1 MATFKEYIFMKD
13 RKKDGTYAVSIR
25 ITHNRKSRYIP
36 TNIFVND
43 KQITRT
49 GNIKDKFV
57 QDIIEKKLESLREMS
72 YEINMYAADKDVDQF
87 MILLKKKIDSTDYFA
102 FAEKELEKLN
112 RDPDRKGTYRVYRN
126 ALISL
131 KKYVGRDTLPFD
143 DMKKSLIQGY
153 YDYLL
158 TKISPTTANDYL
170 VRLKT
175 FHNAAI
181 RKLNDEEA
189 GVIVVKYHCFDGL
202 DREPSSKNQSKSFRK
217 VEEMQ
222 AVIDCPYVSKERANF
237 AKDMF
242 ILSFLLHGINMEDIY
257 ALKHNQYK
265 NGYITYYRHK
275 ILRKCGNNA
284 KTIVNVL
291 EVADMIIKKY
301 AGDKKYLIKFSRLD
315 YQRSYT
321 NLYIHHIFQAAGI
334 EDPDEDIEIN
344 RIGKPHKEYTFNTA
358 RHSMA
363 TFCRNFCGYPKD
375 VTDAML
381 VHQPDEVDV
390 YYVKPYELMWEAN
403 EKLYALFDWTK
414 YKQMLIETTV

>member
-1 MATFKEYIFMKD
+1 MKD
-13 RKKDGTYAVSIR
+13 RKKDGTYAVTIR

-36 TNIFVND
+36 SNIFVKD
-43 KQITRT
+43 SQITRT
-49 GNIKDKFV
+49 GKIKDKVV
-57 QDIIEKKLESLREMS
+57 QELIDQKLKELREASYDISIGSEEMS
-72 YEINMYAADKDVDQF
+72 VDEF
-87 MILLKKKIDSTDYFA
+87 MVLLKRKTEKIDFFA
-102 FAEKELEKLN
+102 FAEKELDKYY

-126 ALISL
+126 SLMSL
-131 KKYVGRDTLPFD
+131 KKFVGRDILPFD
-143 DMKKSLIQGY
+143 QMKKGLIQEY

-158 TKISPTTANDYL
+158 TTISPTTANDYI

-202 DREPSSKNQSKSFRK
+202 DKEPSSKNQSKSFRK
-217 VEEMQ
+217 IEEMQ

-257 ALKHNQYK
+257 ALKPNQYK
-265 NGYITYYRHK
+265 DGYITYHRHK

-321 NLYIHHIFQAAGI
+321 NLYIHYIFQAAGI
-334 EDPDEDIEIN
+334 EDPDEEDSKITQ
-344 RIGKPHKEYTFNTA
+344 IGKPHKEYTFNTA

-381 VHQPDEVDV
+381 VHQPDDVDV
-390 YYVKPYELMWEAN
+390 YYIKPYELMWEAN

-414 YKQMLIETTV
+414 YKQMLKDTTL